1 MRVLVSGSE
10 GYIGAV
16 LGPTLMAAGHDVTG
30 LDTGFHRCAWLYNAV
45 PTAPLWVCQDARDI
59 TVDQLRGFDA
69 VVHLADLSNDPL
81 GDFDR
86 SLTFEIN
93 HQATVALAEKAKEAG
108 VRRFV
113 YSSSCSVYG
122 AAGATDAW
130 STEDSPTA
138 PLTAYAECKVL
149 VENDLHLLADDS
161 FSPVYLRNATAFGAS
176 PRLRFDIVVNE
187 LVGLAVVTGELSLAS
202 DGTPWRP
209 FVHIRDISRAMQ
221 CCLDA
226 PIDAIHDKVF
236 NVGDTSANYQIRDV
250 AEAIQKVIPGCDIT
264 FGDSSGDARNYRADF
279 TRIATELPGFR
290 CDYDLN
296 RGVEELYTVFTQIG
310 LDEDTLFGRRHRRL
324 KQMDYLMATGQVDD
338 RFRWMVEPS

>member
-10 GYIGAV
+10 GYIGSI
-16 LGPTLMAAGHDVTG
+16 LGPTLMAGGHDVVG
-30 LDTGFHRCAWLYNAV
+30 LDTGFHRCAWMYNAV
-45 PTAPLWVCQDARDI
+45 PTAPVWIMRDARDI
-59 TVDQLRGFDA
+59 TEEQLAGFDA

-93 HQATVALAEKAKEAG
+93 HQATVALAEKAKAAG
-108 VRRFV
+108 VKRFV

-122 AAGATDAW
+122 ASGADDAW

-138 PLTAYAECKVL
+138 PLTAYAECKLL
-149 VENDLHLLADDS
+149 VEQDLRTLADDS

-176 PRLRFDIVVNE
+176 PRLRFDLVVNE
-187 LVGLAVVTGELSLAS
+187 LVGLAVTTSELRLSS

-209 FVHIRDISRAMQ
+209 FVHVRDIAKAMR
-221 CCLDA
+221 CALDA
-226 PIDAIHDKVF
+226 PVEAIHDKVF

-250 AEAIQKVIPGCDIT
+250 AEAIQKVIPGCEIT

-279 TRIATELPGFR
+279 TRIATELPGFS
-290 CDYDLN
+290 CDYDLQ
-296 RGVEELYTVFTQIG
+296 RGVEELYEVFRQIG
-310 LDEDTLFGRRHRRL
+310 LDEDTLYARQHRRL
-324 KQMDYLMATGQVDD
+324 KQMTYLRETGQVDD
-338 RFRWMVEPS
+338 RFRWKVHPA